1 MTVQELSQLY
11 HLNREVE
18 MDQRRL
24 EELEGQLGPHSP
36 AITGMPKGS
45 PATDSAVERLMAEIV
60 DLQAIIASK
69 QIQCIHERARL
80 ERWIESIADSETRMM
95 FTFRFVNGLP
105 WNQVAAHMGEGYM
118 GESIRV
124 KCYRY
129 LKSTN
134 KEKEAEK

>member
-45 PATDSAVERLMAEIV
+45 PATDSAVERLIAEIV

-69 QIQCIHERARL
+69 QIQCIHERARQG
-80 ERWIESIADSETRMM
+80 SITQELTEIIAGA
-95 FTFRFVNGLP
+95 NAIG
-105 WNQVAAHMGEGYM
+105 G
-118 GESIRV
+118 
-124 KCYRY
+124 
-129 LKSTN
+129 
-134 KEKEAEK
+134 